1 MTTQLWQYY
10 KQQRGN
16 IWLLLYNLSIYQSD
30 FNWYRGT
37 MYLSCDECVQAIPVL
52 SDADGNESHLKE
64 LFLRDVKRL
73 A

>member
-1 MTTQLWQYY
+1 
-10 KQQRGN
+10 
-16 IWLLLYNLSIYQSD
+16 
-30 FNWYRGT
+30 

-52 SDADGNESHLKE
+52 SDADGKKSHLKE